1 MNPAAPLSHIPA
13 LPNANRGLS
22 SLLTA
27 IHASNASCVWQ
38 QQMFFKGQYNDAVL
52 TDAQVQEAEE
62 AEAKL
67 AEMGDEFEIIAGTS
81 S

>member
-1 MNPAAPLSHIPA
+1 
-13 LPNANRGLS
+13 
-22 SLLTA
+22 
-27 IHASNASCVWQ
+27 
-38 QQMFFKGQYNDAVL
+38 MFFKGQYNDAVL